1 MKRIMTLLFT
11 VILGA
16 SAIAQEGLSLE
27 QAIQRGLENNFDI
40 RLARKDMAIAAN
52 NATPGNAGMLPVVD
66 LRGGANGAVIDTRQ
80 EFITGQSQEVSNAS
94 TFTYQGGAYLGWRI
108 FDGFAMFASLDRL
121 QELRSMGE
129 MQMQLAVLNILTD
142 IQSLYARMVQ
152 LQAQQLV
159 YEEALAL
166 TEERLRIAR
175 LRLDVGSGSRLEV
188 LQAQV
193 DYNADRN
200 ALLSQL
206 DALGQTRIALN
217 EALMERPDRM
227 WIATD
232 TITLLAMPDFTQL
245 RNALNSQNPELRLA
259 KARHE
264 VVRHQEREIK
274 AMRLPT
280 VDIGTSYRYTKFRSE
295 AGFLLSNRANG
306 IYYELTASIPLY
318 MGRNV
323 QRQINNARLES
334 EKTALEQEALAYRL
348 EGRLTGLY
356 ARYQAQVEMMEME
369 QENLGVAREN
379 LDVALDS
386 YEMGNISAIELR
398 ETQQNFIM
406 AQNRLL
412 NAQYQAK
419 LAEIELFTLTGDLA
433 R

>member
-11 VILGA
+11 LILGA

-52 NATPGNAGMLPVVD
+52 NATPGNAGMLPIID

-108 FDGFAMFASLDRL
+108 FDGFAMFATLDRL
-121 QELRSMGE
+121 RELQNLGE
-129 MQMQLAVLNILTD
+129 LQVVMAMLNSVAD
-142 IQSLYARMVQ
+142 IQALYARMVQ
-152 LQAQQLV
+152 LQAGMEV
-159 YEEALAL
+159 YEEAIEL
-166 TEERLRIAR
+166 TQERLRIANHR
-175 LRLDVGSGSRLEV
+175 LELGSGSRLEV

-200 ALLSQL
+200 ALLAQKDVL
-206 DALGQTRIALN
+206 NQTRIALN
-217 EALMERPDRM
+217 EAMMERPDQVWM
-227 WIATD
+227 ATD
-232 TITLLAMPDFTQL
+232 SLILDPMPDYAAL
-245 RNALNSQNPELRLA
+245 RQALSNQNPELKMA
-259 KARHE
+259 MARYDIS
-264 VVRHQEREIK
+264 RMQEREAK
-274 AMRLPT
+274 AMRLPV
-280 VDIGTSYRYTKFRSE
+280 VDIGTSYRYSKFQSE

-306 IYYELTASIPLY
+306 VYYEITASIPLY

-323 QRQINNARLES
+323 QRQITNARIGAERA
-334 EKTALEQEALAYRL
+334 ALEQEALAFRM
-348 EGRLTGLY
+348 EGRLAALY
-356 ARYQAQVEMMEME
+356 ASYQAQVEMMELE
-369 QENLGVAREN
+369 QQNLGAAREN

-386 YEMGNISAIELR
+386 YDLGNISALELR
-398 ETQQNFIM
+398 EIQQNFIL

-412 NAQYQAK
+412 NAQYMAK
-419 LAEIELFTLTGDLA
+419 LAEIEVFTLTGDLA